1 MSTTERVYLVLI
13 GENARLIRA
22 THPSQALTFVAKDI
36 AKVTVA
42 SQQDLIDCLTDGIKV
57 EDAKAE

>member
-1 MSTTERVYLVLI
+1 MTTTARIYRITI
-13 GENARLIRA
+13 GETDRLIRA

-42 SQQDLIDCLTDGIKV
+42 TQQDLIDCLTDGVKV

>member
-1 MSTTERVYLVLI
+1 MTTTARIYRITI
-13 GENARLIRA
+13 GETDRLIRA

-42 SQQDLIDCLTDGIKV
+42 TQQDLIDCLTDGIKV

>member
-1 MSTTERVYLVLI
+1 MTTTARIYRITI
-13 GENARLIRA
+13 GETARLIRA

-42 SQQDLIDCLTDGIKV
+42 TQQDLIDCLTDGIKV